1 MRTLRVSGD
10 GITAQRAVPRQTAAS
25 TRVVA
30 CGRGDDVAGA
40 AADMA
45 VGASGSFLVMATAG
59 ALGLVGCHAA
69 FNCPNRDVRRN
80 MKRWPLADST
90 RFDWLQIQK
99 PFDVLTL
106 RHAPLM
112 LNFWIVK
119 IWRFVHVADWEFTE
133 EE

>member
-69 FNCPNRDVRRN
+69 SCWVRSASRAGSAGSGEP
-80 MKRWPLADST
+80 MTRTSGLA
-90 RFDWLQIQK
+90 Q
-99 PFDVLTL
+99 
-106 RHAPLM
+106 
-112 LNFWIVK
+112 
-119 IWRFVHVADWEFTE
+119 
-133 EE
+133 